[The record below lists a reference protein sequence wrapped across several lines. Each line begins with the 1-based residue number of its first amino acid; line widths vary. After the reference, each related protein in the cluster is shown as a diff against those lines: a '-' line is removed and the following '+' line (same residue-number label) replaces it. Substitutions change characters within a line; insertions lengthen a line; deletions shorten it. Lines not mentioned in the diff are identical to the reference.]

1 MSPAA
6 ELGAAETTALIARL
20 QEHRAK
26 FPSLTADFTEEKT
39 TRLLQKPLVTNGT
52 IAFST
57 PNLFRR
63 EVKGTNASLTV
74 CDGRQLWIYYPNFKE
89 AEHYTL
95 GQHSFFD
102 DSLAALTA
110 GLNFQNIATFY
121 RYDAFREAS
130 GYRLVLHPKTSG
142 LKRMVRELTVWI
154 SEDFLI
160 AKTEAALPK
169 DDRVVTTYKNQ
180 RSQPVAS
187 SVFDFK
193 PAADVK
199 VSTPLGK

>member
-1 MSPAA
+1 M
-6 ELGAAETTALIARL
+6 

-26 FPSLTADFTEEKT
+26 FPSLTADFTEEKR
-39 TRLLQKPLVTNGT
+39 TRLLQKPLVTGGT
-52 IAFST
+52 IAFSV

-63 EVKGTNASLTV
+63 EVKGANSSLTV
-74 CDGRQLWIYYPNFKE
+74 CDGKQLWIYYPNFKE

-110 GLNFQNIATFY
+110 GLNFQNIAKFY
-121 RYDAFREAS
+121 RYEAFKESPGFRF
-130 GYRLVLHPKTSG
+130 VLHPKTSG
-142 LKRMVRELTVWI
+142 LKRIVRELTVWI

-169 DDRVVTTYKNQ
+169 DDRVVTTYSNQ
-180 RSQPVAS
+180 RSQPVAGS
-187 SVFDFK
+187 AFDFK

>member
-1 MSPAA
+1 M
-6 ELGAAETTALIARL
+6 TRL

-39 TRLLQKPLVTNGT
+39 TRLLRQPLVTRGT

-57 PNLFRR
+57 PNRFRR
-63 EVKGTNASLTV
+63 DIKGTNPSLTV
-74 CDGRQLWIYYPNFKE
+74 CDGKQLWIYYPNFKE
-89 AEHYTL
+89 AEHYEL
-95 GQHSFFD
+95 GRHSFFD

-110 GLNFQNIATFY
+110 GLNVQDIAKFY
-121 RYDAFREAS
+121 RYEAFRETS
-130 GYRLVLHPKTSG
+130 GYRLALHPKTGG
-142 LKRMVRELTVWI
+142 LKRIVRELTVWI

-160 AKTEAALPK
+160 AKTETALPNG
-169 DDRVVTTYKNQ
+169 DRIVTNYTNQ
-180 RSQPVAS
+180 RAQPVAA